1 MVKIILASK
10 SKVRKQILDDNN
22 IFTEVQNSNLDED
35 IVKESLIKEKA
46 SPELISK
53 NLAELKAN
61 KVSQKNQGFLV
72 IGADSVIDL
81 DGELISKPINRDQ
94 ALEILKKLNGKK
106 HNLISSVCISQNGA
120 MIWNYTD
127 KATLTMKQFSLDEL
141 KSYLSKI
148 TDEALYAYN
157 VYQIEGEGRKLF
169 LNIEGDEDTIMG
181 LPIKKNKTILKQL
194 RMKKYLVIGNPIDHS
209 LSPKLQNWW
218 LKENNIDATY
228 DKIKLEVD
236 EIKNFIQEIK
246 EQKIAGCNVTVPFKK
261 TVIPFLDRL
270 SPEAEQT
277 QSVNTITYDNGDLV
291 GHNTDIA
298 GFDSAIKKL
307 DFSLKG
313 KKVMILGAGG
323 VVPSIIFA
331 LQKMNVQEITISNR
345 TKERAENL
353 KVLFN
358 NIKILKWGNLT
369 DFHMVINATSLG
381 LNNEKINLKFS
392 SSGNDR
398 LFYDVIYN
406 PHETQFLKM
415 GKQLG
420 CKIENGKT
428 MFVYQ
433 ALEAF
438 KLWHSIEP
446 KVNTDTFK
454 LLDND

>member
-1 MVKIILASK
+1 
-10 SKVRKQILDDNN
+10 
-22 IFTEVQNSNLDED
+22 
-35 IVKESLIKEKA
+35 
-46 SPELISK
+46 
-53 NLAELKAN
+53 
-61 KVSQKNQGFLV
+61 
-72 IGADSVIDL
+72 
-81 DGELISKPINRDQ
+81 
-94 ALEILKKLNGKK
+94 
-106 HNLISSVCISQNGA
+106 
-120 MIWNYTD
+120 
-127 KATLTMKQFSLDEL
+127 
-141 KSYLSKI
+141 
-148 TDEALYAYN
+148 
-157 VYQIEGEGRKLF
+157 
-169 LNIEGDEDTIMG
+169 
-181 LPIKKNKTILKQL
+181 
-194 RMKKYLVIGNPIDHS
+194 MKKYLVIGNPIDHS

-228 DKIKLEVD
+228 DKIKLEVH

-261 TVIPFLDRL
+261 TVIPFLDKL

-277 QSVNTITYDNGDLV
+277 QSVNTITFENGDLV

-298 GFDSAIKKL
+298 GFDSAIRKL
-307 DFSLKG
+307 NFSVNG
-313 KKVMILGAGG
+313 KKVLILGAGG

-331 LQKMNVQEITISNR
+331 LQNMNVQEITISNR
-345 TKERAENL
+345 TKEKAENL
-353 KVLFN
+353 RVLFN
-358 NIKILKWGNLT
+358 NIKILEWGNLT

-381 LNNEKINLKFS
+381 LNNEKINLNFS
-392 SSGNDR
+392 SLGNDK

-420 CKIENGKT
+420 YKTENGKT

-438 KLWHSIEP
+438 KLWHKIEP